1 MRRCG
6 VRKRYPSIPS
16 RTRAVSAITLGL
28 LFAATLAAQSGPNEA
43 LARELLVELV
53 GIRSSEAYP
62 QNTVKLLEGVAE
74 RMRRAGFDRI
84 DFVPT
89 EKVTNLVVRYPG
101 TGKRRPLLLM
111 AHVDVV
117 DADPAAWQ
125 ADPFTLA
132 EIDGYF
138 YGRGTSDN
146 KTGAVSLI
154 ANFIRLKR
162 EGYQPDRDLI
172 MLLTGNEET
181 SMTGIKEVAENRLEL
196 IDAEMAINTDSG
208 GISLNDDGSPRA
220 VGIQMSEKLYQ
231 TFVLETT
238 NPGGHSSV
246 PRPDN
251 AIYQLAEVLLRISH
265 HRFPVEM
272 NEIVHASIRAR
283 AENAEGGEAE
293 LLKRVA
299 ADQPDPEA
307 VRLLAAKEP
316 RFNSSIR
323 TTCVATMLQS
333 GVAENALPR
342 SAKATVNCRILA
354 GHTPEEVEA
363 ALREVIAD
371 DSVKITRIQGGGAP
385 SPPSPLREDV
395 MQTLKAI
402 SAEFWGPAPVIPSQS
417 TGATD
422 GLWIRRAGIPVYGFS
437 GKAGKAGESR
447 AHGLDERVG
456 VDSFYT
462 AVRAWYRILKAFSS

>member
-1 MRRCG
+1 MQNT
-6 VRKRYPSIPS
+6 SS
-16 RTRAVSAITLGL
+16 RIGNVVGIALGL
-28 LFAATLAAQSGPNEA
+28 VFAAALTAQSNPNEA
-43 LARELLVELV
+43 LARELLAELV
-53 GIRSSEAYP
+53 GIRSSSVYP
-62 QNTVKLLEGVAE
+62 ENTVKLLEGVAE
-74 RMRRAGFDRI
+74 RMRGEGFDQI

-89 EKVTNLVVRYPG
+89 GNVTNLVVRYLG

-117 DADPAAWQ
+117 DADPDAWQ

-132 EIDGYF
+132 EIDGYY

-181 SMTGIKEVAENRLEL
+181 SMAGAKEVTQNRFEL
-196 IDAEMAINTDSG
+196 IDAELAINTDSG
-208 GISLNDDGSPRA
+208 GVSLNDDGRPRS
-220 VGIQMSEKLYQ
+220 VGVQMSEKRYQ
-231 TFVLETT
+231 TFELEAT
-238 NPGGHSSV
+238 NPGGHSSR

-251 AIYQLAEVLLRISH
+251 AIYELAEALLKISH

-283 AENAEGGEAE
+283 AKIAEGSEAE
-293 LLKRVA
+293 LLERIA
-299 ADQPDPEA
+299 ADSPDPEA
-307 VRLLAAKEP
+307 VRLWASENP
-316 RFNSSIR
+316 GFNSSIR

-342 SAKATVNCRILA
+342 SAKATINCRILP
-354 GHTPEEVEA
+354 GRTPDEVEA
-363 ALREVIAD
+363 ALLEVVAND
-371 DSVKITRIQGGGAP
+371 GVKITRVGGGGAA
-385 SPPSPLREDV
+385 SPPSPIREDV

-402 SAEFWGPAPVIPSQS
+402 SAEFWGAVPVVPSQS

-422 GLWIRRAGIPVYGFS
+422 GLWVRNVGVPVYGFS
-437 GKAGKAGESR
+437 GLARKQGESR
-447 AHGLDERVG
+447 AHGLDERVRI
-456 VDSFYT
+456 DSFDT
-462 AVRAWYRILKAFSS
+462 AVRAWHRLLRAFSSE